1 LKLALLGFS
10 TSKYKGKQRM
20 YLFPNRFPAFM
31 VFWAKAHSAPV
42 ITAQLAKKA
51 ILALMLLEAL
61 MLFFRNINF
70 SL

>member
-1 LKLALLGFS
+1 
-10 TSKYKGKQRM
+10 M

-31 VFWAKAHSAPV
+31 VFWAKAQSAPV
-42 ITAQLAKKA
+42 ITARLAKKA
-51 ILALMLLEAL
+51 ILTWMLLEAI